1 MSNAKKHCSIGQL
14 NSAIERKAQKLKD
27 AIDLIQ
33 DKLCLEYKCFFIHQF
48 CKQMKKM
55 MRFLIKVK
63 IWWQTWS
70 VCLQTNSVP
79 SFCKK
84 CRSPKYAGHAS
95 SYKTIFALCGSD
107 NWHGELEWNFML
119 HWITQGGKRQARKER
134 LLTRM
139 PATVLQGTYKVKE
152 LKYCRHMS
160 FVESDQLWI
169 SDSVISRSIMDQ
181 CLRSK
186 TNRLDRSKEKSWI
199 FDTCTFECYTI
210 MRKIF
215 LTYM

>member
-1 MSNAKKHCSIGQL
+1 
-14 NSAIERKAQKLKD
+14 
-27 AIDLIQ
+27 
-33 DKLCLEYKCFFIHQF
+33 
-48 CKQMKKM
+48 
-55 MRFLIKVK
+55 
-63 IWWQTWS
+63 
-70 VCLQTNSVP
+70 
-79 SFCKK
+79 
-84 CRSPKYAGHAS
+84 
-95 SYKTIFALCGSD
+95 
-107 NWHGELEWNFML
+107 ML

-134 LLTRM
+134 LFTRM

-169 SDSVISRSIMDQ
+169 SDSVISRSVMDQ

-210 MRKIF
+210 MRKNIF
-215 LTYM
+215 NVHVVECPIILWISLSLLSVSYSSYDRHALALCVETFVMETSPNYAEGWLFEFWLS